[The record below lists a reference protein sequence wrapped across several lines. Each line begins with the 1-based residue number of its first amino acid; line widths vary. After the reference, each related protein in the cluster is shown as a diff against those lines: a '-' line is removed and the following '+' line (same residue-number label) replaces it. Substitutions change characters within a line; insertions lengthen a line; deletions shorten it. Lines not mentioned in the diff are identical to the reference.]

1 MEGAL
6 LQMKYLELASIVCFL
21 LAGAAGNSDECI
33 GYAFILVSFAGIC
46 AVLAAELP
54 HHKRKKV
61 RRK

>member
-1 MEGAL
+1 
-6 LQMKYLELASIVCFL
+6 MKYLELASIVCFL

-33 GYAFILVSFAGIC
+33 GHAFILVSFAGIC

-54 HHKRKKV
+54 HYKREKV